1 MIFSFSILELTQLK
15 IEKWIQNRLKIGSSS
30 IFLLSL
36 EVENQGFC

>member
-1 MIFSFSILELTQLK
+1 MIFSFSKLELTQLK

-30 IFLLSL
+30 IFLSL